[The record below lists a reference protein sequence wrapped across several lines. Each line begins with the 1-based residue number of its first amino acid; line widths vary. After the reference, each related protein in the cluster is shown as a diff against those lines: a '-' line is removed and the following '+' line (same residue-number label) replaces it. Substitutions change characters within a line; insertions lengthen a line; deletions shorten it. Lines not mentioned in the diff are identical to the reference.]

1 MAYEPKPGEGAL
13 FKNEHKTADNH
24 PGAKGYI
31 VAHRD
36 IKKGERLELA
46 SWTRD
51 SAKGKFQ
58 SLKMSDPRQRRP
70 AENGYDGDD
79 GHTAAQN
86 DDDYIP
92 GI

>member
-31 VAHRD
+31 IAHRD

-46 SWTRD
+46 SWTREGG
-51 SAKGKFQ
+51 KGKFQ
-58 SLKMSDPRQRRP
+58 SLKMTDPRAGRSAADGNHSQRSG
-70 AENGYDGDD
+70 AETDD
-79 GHTAAQN
+79 G
-86 DDDYIP
+86 IP